1 MDIVVVSG
9 GFDPLHSGHL
19 KYLNSAKQL
28 GDLLI
33 VLLNSDE
40 WLIKKKSKYFLPFSE
55 RKTILENLAV
65 VDKVLGFNDDEHGSC
80 INGLKEIKKEY
91 SNSKIIFCN
100 GGDRNKKN
108 IPELSLTGIDFV
120 FDIGGS
126 EKLNSSSKILQEYNN
141 NSEYRVWGKFHN
153 LFHKHNTKVKELII
167 YPESGISY
175 QRHFKRSE
183 LWYVIKG
190 SCKVKF
196 SSTSP
201 DKADESIIRAGEI
214 FQVPKLSWHQII
226 NPNKEN
232 CHIIEIQYGSE
243 TDESDIERLEFYK
256 NNKKQ

>member
-19 KYLNSAKQL
+19 KYLNSAKKL
-28 GDLLI
+28 GNLLI

-40 WLIKKKSKYFLPFSE
+40 WLIKKKGKYLLPFNE
-55 RKTILENLAV
+55 RKSVLENLAV
-65 VDKVLGFNDDEHGSC
+65 VDKVIGFNDDDQGSC
-80 INGLKEIKKEY
+80 INGLIEIKKEY
-91 SNSKIIFCN
+91 SKCKIIFCN
-100 GGDRNKKN
+100 GGDRSKKN
-108 IPELSLTGIDFV
+108 IPELSVTGIDFV

-126 EKLNSSSKILQEYNN
+126 EKLNSSSRILQEYTSS
-141 NSEYRVWGKFHN
+141 SEYRVWGKFHN

-183 LWYVIKG
+183 LWYLIKG
-190 SCKVKF
+190 SCIVKF
-196 SSTSP
+196 SKTSP
-201 DKADESIIRAGEI
+201 DKAREFIVRAGEI

-226 NPNKEN
+226 NTNKEN

-243 TDESDIERLEFYK
+243 TNENDIERLEFYK
-256 NNKKQ
+256 NNEK